1 MFAVIRSGGKQ
12 YRVATDD
19 VIAVERLAGEP
30 GTTIEL
36 GEVLM
41 IADGNNV
48 SAGTPLLAGARVS
61 ADIVA
66 QRRRPKI
73 IVFKKERRKNYR
85 RKKGHRQYETVLKIG
100 AILAAGEPAREAGRP
115 RAARAPREAAEPRAE
130 TEPQV
135 QAEQHI
141 AAAARDFV
149 EAHPQLSR
157 FTKDHVEAAAAA
169 AEERLKGAGLT
180 GEEASVSRDAM
191 RKELQNARRQQRQSS
206 EEGSEDGA

>member
-19 VIAVERLAGEP
+19 VIAVEKLAGEP
-30 GTTIEL
+30 GATIEL

-41 IADGNNV
+41 IADGDKV
-48 SAGTPLLAGARVS
+48 AAGTPLLAGARVS

-100 AILAAGEPAREAGRP
+100 AILAAGE
-115 RAARAPREAAEPRAE
+115 AARPAPAMPEAAEPRAAA
-130 TEPQV
+130 EPQSP
-135 QAEQHI
+135 AAFI

-157 FTKDHVEAAAAA
+157 FTKDHVEAAAVA
-169 AEERLKGAGLT
+169 AEESLKNAGIT
-180 GEEASVSRDAM
+180 GEDAAVSREAV
-191 RKELQNARRQQRQSS
+191 RKELQEARRQRQQAS
-206 EEGSEDGA
+206 EEGSADGA